1 MIASARLN
9 PIVITNTASLRRAR
23 FGFGIMD
30 NAKKPPDNIKRPVR
44 NGSSIFTFTLS
55 NKFRVSLAVL
65 VIVLLGLVCGRNAVL
80 QQ

>member
-55 NKFRVSLAVL
+55 KFILIIYVSNHMNH
-65 VIVLLGLVCGRNAVL
+65 G
-80 QQ
+80 